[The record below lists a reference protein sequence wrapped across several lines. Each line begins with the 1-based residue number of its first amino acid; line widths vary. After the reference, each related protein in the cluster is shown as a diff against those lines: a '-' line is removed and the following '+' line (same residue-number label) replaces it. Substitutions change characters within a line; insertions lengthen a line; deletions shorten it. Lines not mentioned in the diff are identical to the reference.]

1 MSRSANNSLINYF
14 ELLSFAAVVIDPENW
29 KGHWRKGVA
38 LMAMSKRQFRTKQ
51 AIEAFE
57 SCRKCPTLP
66 ADKKAEV
73 VAELSKARA
82 RMEQQDAEVSGAVEG
97 ISTTHCVCAK

>member
-1 MSRSANNSLINYF
+1 MLTKVSKVTPSTVHSDKIVLIIFTFAYGI
-14 ELLSFAAVVIDPENW
+14 LLAVIIDPDNW

-73 VAELSKARA
+73 AAELSKARA
-82 RMEQQDAEVSGAVEG
+82 RMEQQDAEVCSVF
-97 ISTTHCVCAK
+97 